1 MNNNKFE
8 VKKLSEEVEVKFMKV
23 GELTPNIRDVNL
35 VAKVLELG
43 EVRTVTS
50 RNSGEEHQVMD
61 VLIGDD
67 SGVVYFSAWNEQ
79 IEKMKNEETYQFR
92 SAKTILFKR
101 NIRLSLGRQGF
112 IEDSEE
118 KVESVEESN
127 NVSTEEHDIPR
138 RWNRSYGGNR
148 GYDS

>member
-1 MNNNKFE
+1 M
-8 VKKLSEEVEVKFMKV
+8 KKLSEEIKFIKV
-23 GELTPNIRDVNL
+23 GELSPNIRDVNL

-61 VLIGDD
+61 ILIGDD
-67 SGVVYFSAWNEQ
+67 SGIVYFSAWNEQ
-79 IEKMKNEETYQFR
+79 IEKIKNEETYQFR
-92 SAKTILFKR
+92 LAKTILFKR
-101 NIRLSLGRQGF
+101 NIRLSLGKQGF
-112 IEDSEE
+112 LEDSKE

-138 RWNRSYGGNR
+138 RWDNRSSGGSKR
-148 GYDS
+148 YDR

>member
-1 MNNNKFE
+1 M
-8 VKKLSEEVEVKFMKV
+8 SEEIKFIKI
-23 GELTPNIRDVNL
+23 GELSPNIRDVNL

-43 EVRTVTS
+43 EIRTVTS

-79 IEKMKNEETYQFR
+79 IERIKNEETYQFR
-92 SAKTILFKR
+92 QAKTILFKR

-112 IEDSEE
+112 IEDSED
-118 KVESVEESN
+118 KVDTVNEEN
-127 NVSTEEHDIPR
+127 NVSSEEHDIPR
-138 RWNRSYGGNR
+138 RWSKSYGGNR
-148 GYDS
+148 YNN

>member
-1 MNNNKFE
+1 M
-8 VKKLSEEVEVKFMKV
+8 SEEIKFIKI
-23 GELTPNIRDVNL
+23 GELSPNIRDVNL

-43 EVRTVTS
+43 EIRTVTS

-79 IEKMKNEETYQFR
+79 IERIKNEETYQFR
-92 SAKTILFKR
+92 QAKTILFKR

-112 IEDSEE
+112 IEDSED
-118 KVESVEESN
+118 KVDTVNEEN
-127 NVSTEEHDIPR
+127 NVSSEEHDIPMDIIVTDKR
-138 RWNRSYGGNR
+138 ILRCQGKI
-148 GYDS
+148 